1 MKRKSDNAPS
11 TEIAADGPSD
21 ANIERK
27 KDELQQK
34 MAALDQIGTEFD
46 TWQEG
51 ETQRIKKAIDEEVPF
66 FSLRWE
72 SSLLG
77 SAETTSDKI
86 WLFLSA
92 ATSCRFSNQFMC
104 GV

>member
-1 MKRKSDNAPS
+1 MKHKSETAPI
-11 TEIAADGPSD
+11 TEIADDGPSD
-21 ANIERK
+21 ANIQK
-27 KDELQQK
+27 KKGEMKEK

-51 ETQRIKKAIDEEVPF
+51 ETKRIKKEIDDEVPF

-92 ATSCRFSNQFMC
+92 ATSCRF
-104 GV
+104 